1 MKFLACLFPL
11 PIFLVSKSHFVG
23 QIDVGTIILIIPD
36 KVKLK
41 DNFEMLAF
49 MYLVESK
56 QPCSWVNFRTRVH

>member
-1 MKFLACLFPL
+1 MKFWHSF
-11 PIFLVSKSHFVG
+11 FLCPVSKSHFVG
-23 QIDVGTIILIIPD
+23 QTDDVGTIILIIPD
-36 KVKLK
+36 KEKLE